1 MRYKKP
7 IHSMEMSV
15 DGVYEDVLP
24 LSMEK
29 QKALLDLISKR
40 KSGIISRDE
49 LKRILF
55 ADQVSTMLH

>member
-1 MRYKKP
+1 
-7 IHSMEMSV
+7 MEMSV